1 MTKLIFTTWANQPM
15 SNMRASSEA
24 WRCASLVG
32 SSGSF
37 QLFFLKIYFPFY
49 HPTSTRSAWKI
60 LQSSILWINKVE
72 ILQHQKIRN
81 EKLLQHCDLKIS
93 IHFDMLIPRFH
104 LLLWW
109 CCLESLPPS
118 CHPPTTWP
126 FGPPPTRPHW
136 RDVHVNAHV
145 ILFLWT
151 RAEGAICPVPADGRN
166 PKVSVTYWLTD
177 PLHV

>member
-15 SNMRASSEA
+15 SNMRASSDA

-37 QLFFLKIYFPFY
+37 QLFFFKNIFSLFIIQYKRAQLGRYASLVYFGSTKLKYFNTKRSEMRNCCNIVHFY
-49 HPTSTRSAWKI
+49 
-60 LQSSILWINKVE
+60 
-72 ILQHQKIRN
+72 
-81 EKLLQHCDLKIS
+81 
-93 IHFDMLIPRFH
+93 IHFDMLIPRFY

-109 CCLESLPPS
+109 CCLESPPTS

-145 ILFLWT
+145 ILFL
-151 RAEGAICPVPADGRN
+151 
-166 PKVSVTYWLTD
+166 
-177 PLHV
+177 